1 MIATEDKKFWTHWG
15 IRPESI
21 LRAFVYGAFT
31 KRRVAG
37 TSTLTQQLVKNAILT
52 NERTITR
59 KLKEFILAIRLEQ
72 KYSKEQILQIYF
84 NEIPY
89 GSTNYGVEAAAQ
101 SYFGKSVGEL
111 NLEQL
116 ATLAG
121 LPKAPT
127 KYLRDHAALKARRDF
142 VLERMVEEKY
152 LTRERADDAQ
162 KTEPSLQK
170 RVGDIPAPHFVFY
183 VIDQLNE
190 LYGEKGVET
199 GGYKVITSL
208 DWDKQQLA
216 EKAVKEEGDKRFAEA
231 NADNAALVAID
242 PKTGQILAYV
252 GSRDIKNETDGW
264 YDVASKGRRQP
275 GSSFKPIIYAAA
287 FEKGFTPDTLLFD
300 VLTNFAVSGE
310 GYKPHNYDD
319 KEHGIVT
326 MREGLQRS
334 LNIPAVETMY
344 LVGLEQGLKF
354 AERLGYTTFT
364 NKSDFGLSLVLG
376 GGGVSLIEHTSAYG
390 VFANNGIRQA
400 PVSIL
405 KIEDSSGDVL
415 QEWKSRRG
423 EAVLDEKITA
433 TISNVLS
440 DDAARAPTFG
450 SGGVLTLPDRP
461 VATKTGTTNGYKDAW
476 TVGYTPSLVTGVW
489 VGRSDN
495 KEMRKGDGGSK
506 LAAPIWNNF
515 MRAALKGTLV
525 ESFPD
530 APQNDATKPILRG
543 SIGGGITLSI
553 DRVTGKIATS
563 STPSEYIE
571 ERIYVPAHSILH
583 YVNKDD
589 PRGPA
594 PENPLADPQY
604 MIWEEAIQEWVERK
618 RTAEPNWNITFGDP
632 PTEYDD
638 AHSFELMPSLTV
650 LSPAPSSTLTSRQ
663 LTTDIRASAPRGVK
677 KVTYK
682 IDGRVIAAAIDAP
695 FNLNYYA
702 RELPDGEHRLTVV
715 VADDIGNQREETVVF
730 TLSAGEEPPY
740 VSWVSRPTE
749 LARSSFPQVLLLSPF
764 KPNGIQSVRAFVTKP
779 NGEKQEIGAVL
790 DLSNLF
796 NNQIAITWQSAE
808 PGDYM
813 LSSEMV
819 LKDGSV
825 RNGESLGVRVE

>member
-1 MIATEDKKFWTHWG
+1 
-15 IRPESI
+15 
-21 LRAFVYGAFT
+21 
-31 KRRVAG
+31 
-37 TSTLTQQLVKNAILT
+37 
-52 NERTITR
+52 
-59 KLKEFILAIRLEQ
+59 
-72 KYSKEQILQIYF
+72 
-84 NEIPY
+84 
-89 GSTNYGVEAAAQ
+89 
-101 SYFGKSVGEL
+101 
-111 NLEQL
+111 
-116 ATLAG
+116 
-121 LPKAPT
+121 
-127 KYLRDHAALKARRDF
+127 
-142 VLERMVEEKY
+142 
-152 LTRERADDAQ
+152 
-162 KTEPSLQK
+162 
-170 RVGDIPAPHFVFY
+170 
-183 VIDQLNE
+183 
-190 LYGEKGVET
+190 
-199 GGYKVITSL
+199 
-208 DWDKQQLA
+208 
-216 EKAVKEEGDKRFAEA
+216 
-231 NADNAALVAID
+231 
-242 PKTGQILAYV
+242 
-252 GSRDIKNETDGW
+252 
-264 YDVASKGRRQP
+264 
-275 GSSFKPIIYAAA
+275 
-287 FEKGFTPDTLLFD
+287 
-300 VLTNFAVSGE
+300 
-310 GYKPHNYDD
+310 
-319 KEHGIVT
+319 
-326 MREGLQRS
+326 
-334 LNIPAVETMY
+334 
-344 LVGLEQGLKF
+344 
-354 AERLGYTTFT
+354 
-364 NKSDFGLSLVLG
+364 
-376 GGGVSLIEHTSAYG
+376 
-390 VFANNGIRQA
+390 
-400 PVSIL
+400 
-405 KIEDSSGDVL
+405 
-415 QEWKSRRG
+415 
-423 EAVLDEKITA
+423 
-433 TISNVLS
+433 
-440 DDAARAPTFG
+440 
-450 SGGVLTLPDRP
+450 
-461 VATKTGTTNGYKDAW
+461 
-476 TVGYTPSLVTGVW
+476 
-489 VGRSDN
+489 
-495 KEMRKGDGGSK
+495 
-506 LAAPIWNNF
+506 

-825 RNGESLGVRVE
+825 WNGESLGVRVE